1 MVIYSILN
9 SVIAKILTNP
19 VVAVD
24 MMSANSFG
32 GAYIFAE
39 GCVIY
44 KIEGV
49 QGQFLNTFRT
59 RFEKVLLKRKF
70 YLRDY
75 AVDYVQMWSR
85 DKVL

>member
-1 MVIYSILN
+1 
-9 SVIAKILTNP
+9 
-19 VVAVD
+19 

-49 QGQFLNTFRT
+49 QEHF
-59 RFEKVLLKRKF
+59 
-70 YLRDY
+70 
-75 AVDYVQMWSR
+75 
-85 DKVL
+85 